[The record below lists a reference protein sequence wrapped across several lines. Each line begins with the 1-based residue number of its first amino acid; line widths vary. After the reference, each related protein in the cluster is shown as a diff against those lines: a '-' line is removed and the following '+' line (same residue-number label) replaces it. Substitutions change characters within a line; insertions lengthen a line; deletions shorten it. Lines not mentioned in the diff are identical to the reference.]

1 MDMEKRISD
10 RMRPLNPSA
19 IREIFK
25 FAGLPGMISFAG
37 GNPSEKTFPAE
48 ELAEVSA
55 RLFREQAGTILQYGI
70 TEGYAPLRALTK
82 ERMRGQFG
90 VGGEGDDV
98 LITTGSQQGLDMA
111 LKCLTNEGDGV
122 VVEDPSFIGA
132 LNAIRSYRL
141 NMYGVPM
148 DLDGMDMDAL
158 EATLRA
164 HPDIKLIYT
173 IPSFQNPMG
182 VSMSVSR
189 RQRLCELAEQYD
201 CFILEDNPYFELYY
215 DTPEPL
221 PCVKSFD
228 RSGRVLFF
236 GSYSKI
242 VSPGLRVGFLVLDR
256 GLTQKFTVAK
266 QIMDVHSSNFPQM
279 LVYEYIRSCDLEAHI
294 TLCRDVYRAQRD
306 LMVSELDKNLAGLE
320 ERGIHFTRPGG
331 GLFIWVDL
339 PAEKSGYTLF
349 ETLVEKKLATV
360 PGSTFDPEARRDK
373 PGIRL
378 NFSMPAEADIVKG
391 CKIFGDTVKE
401 FIR

>member
-1 MDMEKRISD
+1 MEERISD

-55 RLFREQAGTILQYGI
+55 RLFRDRAGTILQYGI
-70 TEGYAPLRALTK
+70 TEGYAPLRELTK
-82 ERMRGQFG
+82 QRMREKFN
-90 VGGEGDDV
+90 VGTDSDDV
-98 LITTGSQQGLDMA
+98 LVTTGSQQALDMA

-122 VVEDPSFIGA
+122 IVEDPSFIGA
-132 LNAIRSYRL
+132 LNAFRSYRL
-141 NMYGVPM
+141 TMYGVPM
-148 DLDGMDMDAL
+148 DFGGMDMDAL
-158 EATLRA
+158 EETLSA
-164 HPDIKLIYT
+164 HPDVKLIYT
-173 IPSFQNPMG
+173 IPDFQNPMG
-182 VSMSVSR
+182 VSMSAER
-189 RQRLCELAEQYD
+189 RERLYALAEQYD

-215 DTPEPL
+215 DAPAPL
-221 PCVKSFD
+221 PLVKSLD
-228 RSGRVLFF
+228 RSGRVIFC

-242 VSPGLRVGFLVLDR
+242 VSPGLRVGFCVLDR
-256 GLTQKFTVAK
+256 RLTQKFTVAK

-279 LVYEYIRSCDLEAHI
+279 LVYEYVTNYDLEAHVR
-294 TLCRDVYRAQRD
+294 LSRDVYRAQRD
-306 LMVSELDKNLAGLE
+306 VMVAELDKNLAGLE

-339 PAEKSGYTLF
+339 PPEKSGYTLF
-349 ETLVEKKLATV
+349 EKLVERKLATV

-378 NFSMPAEADIVKG
+378 NFSMPSTEDIVKG

-401 FIR
+401 FIE